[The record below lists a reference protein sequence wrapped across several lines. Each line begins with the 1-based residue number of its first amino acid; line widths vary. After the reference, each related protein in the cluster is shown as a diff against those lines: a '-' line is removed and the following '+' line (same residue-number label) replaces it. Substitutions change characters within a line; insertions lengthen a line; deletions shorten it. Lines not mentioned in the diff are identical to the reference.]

1 MQEGGS
7 FCVTTMSLRFSGGIS
22 DVSLKKMTVNS
33 LKVCQLCA
41 VDFTL
46 KYFLLPLV
54 DGMSQRGWEVVAV
67 CSNGPFVDDLRARG
81 YRVETVTIAR
91 SMNPLTA
98 LVSLFALIRLFR
110 RERFDVL
117 HVHTPVAA
125 LIGRLAAWLTRLPLV
140 VYTAHGFYF
149 HDNMPAWKYR
159 LFVALERIGG
169 WWTDLLFTQSAED
182 ARVAVVEKIIPAS
195 GVLAI
200 GNGVDLAR
208 FSPDKVGSSATVRE
222 SLGIPSDAYVVGFIG
237 RQVREKGVAE
247 FLQAAKMLAQSHPK
261 LWFLLVGERLSS
273 DHAAGVDDEYAQAN
287 EVLGERL
294 VAPGLRS
301 DIPEMLAAMDVFC
314 LPSWR
319 EGMPRTIIEAMMMEK
334 PVLAT
339 DIRGA
344 REEVIAE
351 TTGVLVA
358 VRSADKLARAMVRFI
373 EDPVWARKLGAA
385 GRERAL
391 SLYDERIVVEL
402 QIQSIG
408 TEARNRGLCCD
419 EARV

>member
-1 MQEGGS
+1 
-7 FCVTTMSLRFSGGIS
+7 
-22 DVSLKKMTVNS
+22 MT
-33 LKVCQLCA
+33 Q
-41 VDFTL
+41 
-46 KYFLLPLV
+46 
-54 DGMSQRGWEVVAV
+54 QGWEVVAV
-67 CSNGPFVDDLRARG
+67 CTDGPFVDDLRTRG
-81 YRVETVTIAR
+81 YRIETVTIAR
-91 SMNPLTA
+91 SINPLTA
-98 LVSLFALIRLFR
+98 FVSLLALIRLFR

-117 HVHTPVAA
+117 HAHTPVAA
-125 LIGRLAAWLTRLPLV
+125 LLGRLAAWLTRVPLV

-149 HDNMPAWKYR
+149 HDDMPAWKYR
-159 LFVALERIGG
+159 FFVALERMAS

-182 ARVAVVEKIIPAS
+182 ALAAVVEKIMPAS
-195 GVLAI
+195 RVLAI

-222 SLGIPSDAYVVGFIG
+222 SLGIPSEAYVVGFIG
-237 RQVREKGVAE
+237 RQVREKGIAE
-247 FLQAAKMLAQSHPK
+247 FLQAAQMLAQSHPK
-261 LWFLLVGERLSS
+261 LWFLLVGARLPS
-273 DHAAGVDDEYAQAN
+273 DHAAGVDGEYAKAT

-294 VAPGLRS
+294 VAPGSRD

-358 VRSADKLARAMVRFI
+358 VRSADKLASAMVRFI
-373 EDPVWARKLGAA
+373 EDPAWARKLGTA

-402 QIQSIG
+402 QIERIG
-408 TEARNRGLCCD
+408 REARNRGLCFD